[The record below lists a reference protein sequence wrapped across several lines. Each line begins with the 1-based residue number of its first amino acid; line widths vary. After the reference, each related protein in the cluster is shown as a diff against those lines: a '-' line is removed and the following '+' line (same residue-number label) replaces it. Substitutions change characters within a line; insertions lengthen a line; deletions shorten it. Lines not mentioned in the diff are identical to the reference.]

1 MIDLRSDTVTKPC
14 AGMRAAMASAEVG
27 DDVFGDDMTVKQLES
42 AVAERF
48 GKRAALCLKSWSSTT
63 FDLVV
68 PHSRASPPPDLTI
81 TIEQWERG
89 SEYILGDKAHIFLYE
104 QGGGSQLGGAHPRTV
119 PTCAD
124 GTLPLDLLAAAVRD
138 DDQHYPITKLI
149 CLENTHNKCGGLAL
163 PRSYVR
169 SVSDFKNSRGLALH
183 VDGARVWNA
192 MVAQKADGSE
202 LGEGVDSIAVCLS
215 KGLGA
220 PAGTHPDQL
229 PFPVAF
235 LKQARRRTTRA
246 EHSNINN
253 LCVLAAAGLY
263 ALTHNLERLS
273 EDHEHARALGEGL
286 AGLSGLHVN
295 MDGIQTNLVFF
306 NVTPA
311 APLDAAA
318 LVGACA
324 ERGVRFLQF
333 DGSLC
338 RMATHLHHREADVRR
353 TLEVVRQVLEDAD
366 ADDHNDHAGTGKT

>member
-1 MIDLRSDTVTKPC
+1 
-14 AGMRAAMASAEVG
+14 MRQTG
-27 DDVFGDDMTVKQLES
+27 
-42 AVAERF
+42 
-48 GKRAALCLKSWSSTT
+48 
-63 FDLVV
+63 
-68 PHSRASPPPDLTI
+68 
-81 TIEQWERG
+81 
-89 SEYILGDKAHIFLYE
+89 
-104 QGGGSQLGGAHPRTV
+104 
-119 PTCAD
+119 
-124 GTLPLDLLAAAVRD
+124 
-138 DDQHYPITKLI
+138 
-149 CLENTHNKCGGLAL
+149 
-163 PRSYVR
+163 
-169 SVSDFKNSRGLALH
+169 
-183 VDGARVWNA
+183 
-192 MVAQKADGSE
+192 
-202 LGEGVDSIAVCLS
+202 
-215 KGLGA
+215 
-220 PAGTHPDQL
+220 
-229 PFPVAF
+229 
-235 LKQARRRTTRA
+235 
-246 EHSNINN
+246 
-253 LCVLAAAGLY
+253 VLAAAGLY